1 MKVQAVH
8 YRIGDYP
15 TALIQLKD
23 AYNLGFRYYPQ
34 THPEGDIP
42 PAPNPLLLKYQ
53 KTVAQLK
60 AVTTNYEF
68 LKNQLHNL
76 PNTIIDLQ
84 NKKENVNDQ
93 ITTLKN
99 KSQQR
104 RNKEKYQYKSE
115 KQQLLEHKRKLE
127 LEQIKI
133 EIEISDLQGFECNF
147 EISTFIREYKLD
159 KAKIESELAVLEK
172 KILAVNS
179 FIDSTKNYN
188 CSEKATLKKL
198 LSDYDN
204 IEFQIQELSQ
214 PQYYENQ
221 LQQKEKEIIL
231 ALQNIELMMKEASKE
246 NICLPSLP
254 ASVFYTI
261 DRYDLY
267 QLSQRT

>member
-1 MKVQAVH
+1 M
-8 YRIGDYP
+8 
-15 TALIQLKD
+15 
-23 AYNLGFRYYPQ
+23 
-34 THPEGDIP
+34 
-42 PAPNPLLLKYQ
+42 
-53 KTVAQLK
+53 
-60 AVTTNYEF
+60 
-68 LKNQLHNL
+68 
-76 PNTIIDLQ
+76 
-84 NKKENVNDQ
+84 
-93 ITTLKN
+93 
-99 KSQQR
+99 
-104 RNKEKYQYKSE
+104 
-115 KQQLLEHKRKLE
+115 
-127 LEQIKI
+127 
-133 EIEISDLQGFECNF
+133 
-147 EISTFIREYKLD
+147 
-159 KAKIESELAVLEK
+159 